1 MVTKVYITKEV
12 KELEKILEKNPK
24 QTGNHQKI
32 GPLIEKR
39 IWFADE
45 LIRKRNSLGFDSAQA
60 YLNTGKGTH
69 LTEEVKRV
77 IHDIQKVESESLQEK
92 QAEGNMHRQRAAF
105 FLYGLQALLIIILFA
120 TIVVVVRAFTQ
131 RDRAQGELSESRE
144 WFSKTLLGIGDGVI
158 ATDDKGAVTFMNPM
172 AEELTG
178 WRFEEAKNK
187 SLESIF
193 EIVNETSRSI
203 VENPVRKV
211 LKEKHR
217 VELANHT
224 VLIRK
229 DKTELAIADSAAPI
243 FNNDNDLIGVVL
255 VFRNVEAERKAEK
268 EIKSARDRFF
278 KIFDISP
285 VAIVIT
291 TLSEGRILYFNKA
304 YQQLFLKEG
313 ENVVGK
319 TSIEIGIATPENRTK
334 IVDQLKGSASGQAIE
349 TVLKNTSGEL
359 KHILLRGEL
368 IDMDNENCIVSCLT
382 DITDRKNKELEIQKL
397 NAELG
402 KSIEQQKALNKELE
416 SFSYSV
422 SHDLRA
428 PLRSIDGYTRILQED
443 YGAKMDEEGHRI
455 MKTIMNNAQKM
466 NKLIDDLLSFSRLGK
481 QSLDKVELDMNVIFS
496 SIINDMKS
504 HGPGEKTEFELK
516 PLLNA
521 WADRNLI
528 TQVIVNLLGNAIKYS
543 SKKDHPRVE
552 IGSYKEKDM
561 HVYYIKD
568 NGTGF
573 DMAYYDKLFGI
584 FQRLHSPSEF
594 EGTGVGLAIVQ
605 RIVNRHQGRVWA
617 EAVPDEGATFYFSLP
632 IHT

>member
-1 MVTKVYITKEV
+1 
-12 KELEKILEKNPK
+12 
-24 QTGNHQKI
+24 
-32 GPLIEKR
+32 
-39 IWFADE
+39 
-45 LIRKRNSLGFDSAQA
+45 
-60 YLNTGKGTH
+60 
-69 LTEEVKRV
+69 
-77 IHDIQKVESESLQEK
+77 
-92 QAEGNMHRQRAAF
+92 
-105 FLYGLQALLIIILFA
+105 
-120 TIVVVVRAFTQ
+120 
-131 RDRAQGELSESRE
+131 
-144 WFSKTLLGIGDGVI
+144 
-158 ATDDKGAVTFMNPM
+158 
-172 AEELTG
+172 
-178 WRFEEAKNK
+178 
-187 SLESIF
+187 
-193 EIVNETSRSI
+193 
-203 VENPVRKV
+203 
-211 LKEKHR
+211 
-217 VELANHT
+217 
-224 VLIRK
+224 
-229 DKTELAIADSAAPI
+229 
-243 FNNDNDLIGVVL
+243 
-255 VFRNVEAERKAEK
+255 
-268 EIKSARDRFF
+268 
-278 KIFDISP
+278 
-285 VAIVIT
+285 
-291 TLSEGRILYFNKA
+291 
-304 YQQLFLKEG
+304 
-313 ENVVGK
+313 
-319 TSIEIGIATPENRTK
+319 
-334 IVDQLKGSASGQAIE
+334 
-349 TVLKNTSGEL
+349 
-359 KHILLRGEL
+359 
-368 IDMDNENCIVSCLT
+368 MDNENCIVSCLT